1 MKFFFTFTISLL
13 LFFSLQAQD
22 CSIYI
27 ETQFDPITQVPD
39 VFYGS
44 AIRFNGDTVDL
55 NLDIYYPEFDTNTSR
70 PLLVAVHGGGF
81 LGGSKNAGGI
91 VKLCK
96 EFAKRGY
103 VTASISYRLG
113 FRNEHDPL
121 FGQFHEF
128 YAYDEAEMIRAIY
141 RSVQDA
147 RGAIRFMKGE
157 ADTYGIDTTNV
168 FIGGE
173 SAGGFVALHTAY
185 MKQADEKPDAAFE
198 QPDADYFDI
207 FGNTISTLARP
218 DLGFLEGDLNL
229 NGTSSDVKGAINIYG
244 GIFDLDL
251 IDCGEPDLYQHH
263 ILDDIIVFCGAAKAF
278 HQSPG
283 LYFPFTGNTKN
294 PIIYGTCAIRNY
306 IQDSLDCCDLK
317 EVHNILPSNILVGPN
332 PHNYLSN
339 NSINVFFEDAPLF
352 VDSTICKIDLEI
364 IDQNLT
370 ASICEGESVEIMVD
384 AVGCDLEFQWYRD
397 NQLIN
402 DATSMFY
409 NTSEAGNYFLEI
421 LDCNGCL
428 INSVEIPVEVNPL
441 PVVPIIQISQDSILV
456 INGMSTQQYQWY
468 LNGNLVPD
476 ATDEFY
482 IPTQS
487 GNYSVLVTNDFGC
500 QTESTPFNFVVTNT
514 SNISISQVIQIFPNP
529 VNDILN
535 IECANPVK
543 FAKIYNA
550 QGKIVQQIEDNTK
563 QIEIAYLRNGIY
575 FLEIQV
581 NETSQI
587 FKFIKI

>member
-1 MKFFFTFTISLL
+1 MKTFFATIISLL
-13 LFFSLQAQD
+13 LFFPIQSQD
-22 CSIYI
+22 CSIYVESQYDSI
-27 ETQFDPITQVPD
+27 SLIQDIN
-39 VFYGS
+39 YGS
-44 AIRFNGDTVDL
+44 AVRFNGDTVDL
-55 NLDIYYPEFDTNTSR
+55 KLDIYYPEFDTNTSR
-70 PLLVAVHGGGF
+70 PLLIAVHGGGF
-81 LGGSKNAGGI
+81 LGGSKNAGQI
-91 VKLCK
+91 VTLCK

-157 ADTYGIDTTNV
+157 ADTFGIDTTNV

-198 QPDADYFDI
+198 QPDANYYDV
-207 FGNTISTLARP
+207 FGNTISSLPRP
-218 DLGFLEGDLNL
+218 DLGSLEGDLNL

-244 GIFDLDL
+244 GIFDLEL

-278 HQSPG
+278 HQSPA

-294 PIIYGTCAIRNY
+294 PIIYGSCSIRNY

-317 EVHNILPSNILVGPN
+317 ETNNILPSNILFGPN

-364 IDQNLT
+364 IDQNLI
-370 ASICEGESVEIMVD
+370 ASICEGESTELMVD
-384 AVGCDLEFQWYRD
+384 AIGCDLEFQWYRD
-397 NQLIN
+397 NQMVS

-409 NTSEAGNYFLEI
+409 NASETGNYYLEI
-421 LDCNGCL
+421 IDCNGCL
-428 INSVEIPVEVNPL
+428 INSLDIPVEVIPL
-441 PVVPIIQISQDSILV
+441 PDVPIIQINQDSIIV
-456 INGMSTQQYQWY
+456 NNGISTLEYQWY
-468 LNGNLVPD
+468 FNGNLIPD
-476 ATDEFY
+476 AIDAFY

-487 GNYSVLVTNDFGC
+487 GNYSVQVTNDFGC
-500 QTESTPFNFVVTNT
+500 QSESTPFNFVVTNT
-514 SNISISQVIQIFPNP
+514 TKLALDQSIQVFPNP
-529 VNDILN
+529 ANAMLN
-535 IECANPVK
+535 IESAVPIESG
-543 FAKIYNA
+543 KIYNA
-550 QGKIVQQIEDNTK
+550 QGKIIQIIQSNTR
-563 QIEIAYLRNGIY
+563 QIDIAYFEGGIY
-575 FLEIQV
+575 FLEVQV
-581 NETSQI
+581 NKVSQVL
-587 FKFIKI
+587 KFIKY

>member
-1 MKFFFTFTISLL
+1 MKTFFTFIISILI
-13 LFFSLQAQD
+13 FPKIQAQD
-22 CSIYI
+22 CTNYV
-27 ETQFDPITQVPD
+27 ETQFDSITQVPD
-39 VFYGS
+39 IFYGS

-55 NLDIYYPEFDTNTSR
+55 NLDIYYPEFDTNTAR

-81 LGGSKNAGGI
+81 LGGNKNAGQI

-121 FGQFHEF
+121 FGEFHEF
-128 YAYDEAEMIRAIY
+128 YGYDEAEMIRAIY

-157 ADTYGIDTTNV
+157 ASTYGIDTTNV

-185 MKQADEKPDAAFE
+185 MKQTDEKPDAAFE
-198 QPDADYFDI
+198 QPNANYYDV

-218 DLGFLEGDLNL
+218 DLGSLEGDLNL
-229 NGTSSDVKGAINIYG
+229 NGTSSNVKGAINIYG
-244 GIFDLDL
+244 GIYDLGL

-294 PIIYGTCAIRNY
+294 PIIYGSCSIRNY
-306 IQDSLDCCDLK
+306 IRDSLDCCDLK
-317 EVHNILPSNILVGPN
+317 EVNNILPSNILFGPN
-332 PHNYLSN
+332 PHNYLSG

-370 ASICEGESVEIMVD
+370 ASTCVGESIEIMVD
-384 AVGCDLEFQWYRD
+384 AVGCDLEFQWYLD
-397 NQLIN
+397 NQMID

-409 NTSEAGNYFLEI
+409 TTSETGNYFLEI
-421 LDCNGCL
+421 LDCNGCA
-428 INSVEIPVEVNPL
+428 INSLDISVEVIPL
-441 PVVPIIQISQDSILV
+441 PDVPIIQINQDSIIV
-456 INGMSTQQYQWY
+456 SNGTNTLEYQWY
-468 LNGNLVPD
+468 LNGNLIPD
-476 ATDEFY
+476 AIDEFY

-487 GNYSVLVTNDFGC
+487 GDYSVQVTNDFGC
-500 QTESTPFNFVVTNT
+500 KSESTPFNFIVTNT
-514 SNISISQVIQIFPNP
+514 SNLILGQLIQLFPNP
-529 VNDILN
+529 GNDILN
-535 IECANPVK
+535 VESTHPIK
-543 FAKIYNA
+543 SGKIYNA
-550 QGKIVQQIEDNTK
+550 QGKIIQLLNESTNQID
-563 QIEIAYLRNGIY
+563 IANFEGGVY
-575 FLEIQV
+575 FLEIQSDDYRQV
-581 NETSQI
+581 LQ
-587 FKFIKI
+587 FVKQ

>member
-1 MKFFFTFTISLL
+1 M
-13 LFFSLQAQD
+13 
-22 CSIYI
+22 
-27 ETQFDPITQVPD
+27 
-39 VFYGS
+39 
-44 AIRFNGDTVDL
+44 
-55 NLDIYYPEFDTNTSR
+55 NLDIYYPEFDTNPSR

-128 YAYDEAEMIRAIY
+128 YGYDEAEMIRAIY

-147 RGAIRFMKGE
+147 RGAIRFMKGA

-198 QPDADYFDI
+198 QPDANYYDV

-218 DLGFLEGDLNL
+218 DLGSLEGNLNL

-244 GIFDLDL
+244 GIFDLEL

-294 PIIYGTCAIRNY
+294 PIIYGSCSIRNY

-317 EVHNILPSNILVGPN
+317 EVNNILPSNIFVGPN

-339 NSINVFFEDAPLF
+339 NSANIFFEDAPLF
-352 VDSTICKIDLEI
+352 VDSTICKEYIH
-364 IDQNLT
+364 
-370 ASICEGESVEIMVD
+370 
-384 AVGCDLEFQWYRD
+384 FQD
-397 NQLIN
+397 
-402 DATSMFY
+402 
-409 NTSEAGNYFLEI
+409 
-421 LDCNGCL
+421 
-428 INSVEIPVEVNPL
+428 
-441 PVVPIIQISQDSILV
+441 VPIIQINQDSI
-456 INGMSTQQYQWY
+456 IMTNGFGSLTYQWFF
-468 LNGNLVPD
+468 NGNLIAD

-487 GNYSVLVTNDFGC
+487 GNYSVLAMNSLGC
-500 QTESTPFNFVVTNT
+500 ESESAPLNFVVTST
-514 SNISISQVIQIFPNP
+514 SNITLSQPINIFPNP
-529 VNDILN
+529 ANAILN
-535 IECANPVK
+535 VKSASPIESG
-543 FAKIYNA
+543 KIYNA
-550 QGKIVQQIEDNTK
+550 QGQIIQLIQRNRS
-563 QIEIAYLRNGIY
+563 QIDIASLEGGIY
-575 FLEIQV
+575 FLEIEVNKARQV
-581 NETSQI
+581 LKF
-587 FKFIKI
+587 FKL